1 MTGDPSGPRRAE
13 PSVSV
18 VVPTYGRDAAQ
29 FQEAIESVRDQTYKD
44 IELVVVDDSPDE
56 VSSWLESRDDWFS
69 AVRLICDRDHD
80 GAAAARNTGI
90 WNTTGEFIAF
100 LDDDDRWH
108 PEKVER
114 QVATFRSAGDDT
126 GVVYTA
132 LEYVREGQTLR
143 QASATTSG
151 DVTKRILMGTSLGTF
166 STLMIRSSLL
176 PVAGFIDDRF
186 PVLED
191 REWCLRLSKH
201 CRFEA
206 IDDQLV
212 RYRQGD
218 HEQLTDDFEALRDVA
233 VPLFERKHRP
243 LAAAYGPECERAFLA
258 SLYQTCVTSG
268 LSSGAYGDARRFA
281 LRSLA
286 YDPTNRQ
293 AWMSLLA
300 ALGGKYTYYPLR
312 RARHT
317 AHRLVNRLT
326 SD

>member
-1 MTGDPSGPRRAE
+1 MTDDQGDPRRTE
-13 PSVSV
+13 SLVSV
-18 VVPTYGRDAAQ
+18 VVPTYGRDTIQ
-29 FQEAIESVRDQTYKD
+29 FQDAIESVRDQTYGH
-44 IELVVVDDSPDE
+44 IELVVVDDSSDDI
-56 VSSWLESRDDWFS
+56 SSWLDSHDDWFT
-69 AVRLICDRDHD
+69 AVKRIRDRDHD

-90 WNTTGEFIAF
+90 WNTRGEFIAF

-108 PEKVER
+108 PEKIER
-114 QVATFRSAGDDT
+114 QVATFRSAGEET

-132 LEYVREGQTLR
+132 LEYVREGEVLR
-143 QASATTSG
+143 RASATTSG

-166 STLMIRSSLL
+166 STLMIRSCLL

-201 CRFEA
+201 CQFEA

-218 HEQLTDDFEALRDVA
+218 HEQLTDDFRALRDVA
-233 VPLFERKHRP
+233 VPLFEQKHRP
-243 LAAAYGPECERAFLA
+243 LAAAYGPACERAFLA

-268 LSSGAYGDARRFA
+268 LSSGLYGEARRFA

-293 AWMSLLA
+293 TWMTLVA

-312 RARHT
+312 RARRTVHHL
-317 AHRLVNRLT
+317 ANQFT